1 MALAPHTES
10 GGQRWLVVDTDAGV
24 DDAFALCMALK
35 LAEKSHFVLKLITC
49 CFGNCSVEQVGMN
62 VAKCLHACEVPP
74 SLIRVVL
81 GASGPLK
88 QQEASNATHFHGND
102 GLGDATPP
110 LDAAFLTAIG
120 AVGFGAAVTALR
132 ELLAV
137 AKKEGAEVTLVTL
150 GPLTNLA
157 SALKEDAELPLL
169 LHDLVVMGC
178 CGNGRGNHGRVTEFN
193 IHADPEAAAEVFARS
208 WPQLTVSSWDLT
220 VFATVPW
227 PRFDQLLRSET
238 QVGKFLA
245 AISQLPYV
253 QKRQTSS
260 CSRGS
265 HQSCWAFLA
274 SSVLEL
280 CAPVLRHVEHPA
292 GTGFWQLQSQ
302 PGAIICDAI
311 TMAMVLQPEIILRS
325 RLVHIEVELSGAITR
340 GQTVVDWGTCFDGAH
355 RPKHLRWVEEV
366 DMELFYR
373 MLRETMT

>member
-1 MALAPHTES
+1 MGLTPPVSEEFNFA
-10 GGQRWLVVDTDAGV
+10 DTQTGV

-193 IHADPEAAAEVFARS
+193 IHADPEAAAEVFARREGA
-208 WPQLTVSSWDLT
+208 LARDDDL
-220 VFATVPW
+220 A
-227 PRFDQLLRSET
+227 LACALRCVDT
-238 QVGKFLA
+238 AQ
-245 AISQLPYV
+245 
-253 QKRQTSS
+253 
-260 CSRGS
+260 
-265 HQSCWAFLA
+265 AFLA
-274 SSVLEL
+274 LLARRLPGVVAGKAVLAAAHGEQL
-280 CAPVLRHVEHPA
+280 GLDGLRHRAVASLRPA
-292 GTGFWQLQSQ
+292 APLGD
-302 PGAIICDAI
+302 PGRNSGRAGGGKQKLPLPSWWNISGGR
-311 TMAMVLQPEIILRS
+311 MVGWNQE
-325 RLVHIEVELSGAITR
+325 
-340 GQTVVDWGTCFDGAH
+340 DW
-355 RPKHLRWVEEV
+355 V
-366 DMELFYR
+366 
-373 MLRETMT
+373 